1 MIEILSYP
9 FMQRAL
15 VAALLT
21 GLIAPAI
28 GTYIVQRRLS
38 LLGDGL
44 GHVAIAGVGLALLT
58 GSAPIP
64 MAVVVCVLGAV
75 VVEVLRQRG
84 KATGDVGLAILFYG
98 GLAAG
103 VLMSGIAGAGTG
115 ALSQY
120 LFGSLTTVT
129 NADLTLIAVLAVV
142 VLVPT
147 IGLAP
152 QLFAVS
158 SDEEFARVQGLR
170 VRLYNVMIV
179 VLAAI
184 TVTLAMRTVGLLLVS
199 ALMVVPV
206 AAAQNLVRGFYA
218 TLGCAMVVGVLV
230 SVGGAAGSFYADTAP
245 GALIVVLAIAVF
257 ALSWPLSFLL
267 ARRRRVSLVLPDL
280 VDHDAMVAPHVAAGS
295 HPHEH
300 VEGCGHLS
308 VQHGDHT
315 DFIHQGHRHARHAD
329 HYDEH

>member
-1 MIEILSYP
+1 MTELLSYP
-9 FMQRAL
+9 FMLRAL
-15 VAALLT
+15 AAALLT

-58 GSAPIP
+58 GRAPIP
-64 MAVVVCVLGAV
+64 VAVLVCVAGAV
-75 VVEVLRQRG
+75 AVELLRQRG

-103 VLMSGIAGAGTG
+103 VLMSGIAGQGAG
-115 ALSQY
+115 ALAQY
-120 LFGSLTTVT
+120 LFGSLTTVS
-129 NADLTLIAVLAVV
+129 ARDLVLVAVLAVV

-147 IGLAP
+147 LGLAP

-158 SDEEFARVQGLR
+158 ADEEFARTQGLR
-170 VRLYNVMIV
+170 AGAYNVLIV

-184 TVTLAMRTVGLLLVS
+184 TVALAMRTVGLLLVS

-206 AAAQNLVRGFYA
+206 AAAQNLVRGCYA
-218 TLGCAMVVGVLV
+218 ALAAAMLIGSAV
-230 SVGGAAGSFYADTAP
+230 SVGGAVGAFYADTAP
-245 GALIVVLAIAVF
+245 GALIVVLAICVF
-257 ALSWPLSFLL
+257 ALSWPTSWLV
-267 ARRRRVSLVLPDL
+267 ARRRRVAPVLPEPTDDTELTIPHL
-280 VDHDAMVAPHVAAGS
+280 VTEGHPHVHA
-295 HPHEH
+295 
-300 VEGCGHLS
+300 EGCGHVA

-315 DFIHQGHRHARHAD
+315 DFLHEGHRHAAHAD

>member
-1 MIEILSYP
+1 MIEILRYP

-15 VAALLT
+15 LAALLT
-21 GLIAPAI
+21 GIIAPAI
-28 GTYIVQRRLS
+28 GIYIVQRRLS

-58 GSAPIP
+58 SHAPVP
-64 MAVVVCVLGAV
+64 WAVAVCVAGAV
-75 VVEVLRQRG
+75 SVEILRQRG

-103 VLMSGIAGAGTG
+103 VLMSGIAGAGAG
-115 ALSQY
+115 ALAQY

-129 NADLTLIAVLAVV
+129 RADLHLVAALAVV

-147 IGLAP
+147 LGLAP
-152 QLFAVS
+152 QLFAVT

-170 VRLYNVMIV
+170 VRFYNIVIV

-206 AAAQNLVRGFYA
+206 AAAHNLVRGFYA
-218 TLGCAMVVGVLV
+218 SLVCAMAVGVV
-230 SVGGAAGSFYADTAP
+230 VAVGGAAASYYADTPP
-245 GALIVVLAIAVF
+245 GALIVVLAIGVF
-257 ALSWPLSFLL
+257 ALSWPLSLVL
-267 ARRRRVSLVLPDL
+267 TRRRKVAPVLPEL
-280 VDHDAMVAPHVAAGS
+280 VDDDEPMASHEVAER
-295 HPHEH
+295 HEH
-300 VEGCGHLS
+300 QHYPGCGHPS

-315 DFIHQGHRHARHAD
+315 DFIHEGHRHASHAD